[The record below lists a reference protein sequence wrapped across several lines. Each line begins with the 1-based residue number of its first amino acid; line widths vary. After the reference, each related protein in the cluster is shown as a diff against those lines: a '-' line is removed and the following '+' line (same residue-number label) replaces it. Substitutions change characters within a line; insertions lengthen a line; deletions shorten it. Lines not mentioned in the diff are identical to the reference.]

1 MLLSLWCRAWN
12 SIHDS
17 SINKC
22 CIVVVSDLEIK
33 FSISKFYVTVQANI
47 SCGW

>member
-1 MLLSLWCRAWN
+1 MT
-12 SIHDS
+12 
-17 SINKC
+17 
-22 CIVVVSDLEIK
+22 VVVVVPDLEIK